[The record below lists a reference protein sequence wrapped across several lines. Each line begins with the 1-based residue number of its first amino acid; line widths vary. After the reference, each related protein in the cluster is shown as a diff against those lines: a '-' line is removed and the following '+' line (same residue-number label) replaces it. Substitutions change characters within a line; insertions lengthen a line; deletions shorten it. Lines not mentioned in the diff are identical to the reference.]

1 MEGLSKKERLCGKN
15 AIANLLQKGRFGHEG
30 CLKFCWH
37 YDANA
42 TDCNRMM
49 VSVSKR
55 FFKRAVK
62 RNLLKRR
69 LREAY
74 RRSKDLLGVTCGCD
88 IMFIYNSKEVAD
100 YKEIKEA
107 VEKIMAYVKDKIDS

>member
-1 MEGLSKKERLCGKN
+1 MEGLSKKERLYGKA
-15 AIANLLQKGRFGHEG
+15 AIANLLEKGRFGYEG
-30 CLKFCWH
+30 CLKFCWS
-37 YDANA
+37 YCADGA
-42 TDCNRMM
+42 DCNRLM

-74 RRSKDLLGVTCGCD
+74 RKSKSLLGVPCGCD
-88 IMFIYNSKEVAD
+88 LMLIYNSKEVAD
-100 YKEIKEA
+100 YKEIKA
-107 VEKIMAYVKDKIDS
+107 SVENVLLHIASKVK

>member
-1 MEGLSKKERLCGKN
+1 MSKGHWGFTSGLKYCSSIQSGGDG
-15 AIANLLQKGRFGHEG
+15 IP
-30 CLKFCWH
+30 
-37 YDANA
+37 
-42 TDCNRMM
+42 NRIM
-49 VSVSKR
+49 VSVPKR
-55 FFKRAVK
+55 LFKRAVR